1 MGEDQVPGGPTGAPA
16 PIAIVGIGL
25 RLPGQ
30 ITTTDQFWDLLVSK
44 RDTRSQVPG
53 TRYNI
58 DAFHSPSGR
67 PGMVRSRYGHFLDCD
82 LGHMDASFFSM
93 SKAEVEKLDPQ
104 QRLLLEVAWECLE
117 NGGQRNCRGGNIGCY
132 VGIFGEDWLDLS
144 AKDPQHVGMY
154 RITGTADFALSNRVS
169 YELDLKGP
177 SMTIQTGCSSS
188 LVGLHEA
195 CNAIR
200 SGECDSAL
208 VMGTNLIISPTM
220 TVALTEQGVL
230 SPAGLCKSFDA
241 SADGYVRGEAV
252 NAVYIKNLSDAMRDG
267 DPIRGVIRATA
278 INFDGKTSGISNPS
292 SESHE
297 ALMRRAYRVA
307 QIENIHD
314 TGFVECHGT
323 GTPIGDPME
332 VSAVGRL
339 FGGKGVIIGSVK
351 PNVGHSEGA
360 SGLTSLIKATLA
372 LENETIPPNI
382 NFDQPSPKIEW
393 NKFGLQV
400 PTSPLPW
407 PVDRLPRAS
416 VNSFG
421 IGGANAHVIV
431 ESAKELLNAKDLP
444 EDQERAHHLLLLSA
458 NHTES
463 LKDSTSM
470 LEDYAV
476 THIDRIA
483 GLSFTL
489 GSRREQLAYRTYAIV
504 DSDGETWPLQTAP
517 AQKPKGPPVLNFV
530 FTGQGAQW
538 AGMGVDLMRD
548 FRSFQRGIRAMD
560 SALQNLPHPPPWTIE
575 EELMKPTA
583 ESRLSQP
590 EFSQPICTAVQIALV
605 NLLRSCNVHPSA
617 VVGHSSGEI
626 AAAYAAGALTAGAAL
641 AVAYYRGQVAKS
653 QTRSGGMVA
662 VGLSRDEVSGYLV
675 PGVILAC
682 ENSPSS
688 VTLSGDSDVV
698 DAVADRIRAA
708 RPDCLVRRLKVE
720 RAYHS
725 HHMRDKGAE
734 YESLMAGLVT
744 DTPPTVPVF
753 SSVTAKCI
761 TKGGQL
767 GPSYWRANLES
778 PVLFLSAVQ
787 LMVTRCAKEDNSVF
801 LEIGPHSALAGPLR
815 DIFKSVGDLDSSPT
829 YVSTLIRNEN
839 GSKSFLQSLGQ
850 LFLSG
855 APVDLSAITPGSKVL
870 TDLPPYPWK
879 HDAQYWNE
887 SRVSRE
893 WRLRQFPPHELLG
906 ISLLETDDLE
916 PAWRNILRLDDVPW
930 IRDHKISDDIIFPA
944 AGYIAMIGE
953 AIRQVSLKRSGTIS
967 VVDAIQ
973 GFSLRQVHINTAL
986 VLRESEPTEI
996 VTHLRHVRLTSDL
1009 DSTWFEF
1016 SISSFNGQDWIKH
1029 CTGQA
1034 RAGRDKSSGD
1044 VDDAASR
1051 ELLGKHP
1058 RLVSSPIWYRT
1069 MKSVGLNYGPHF
1081 QGLVNITA
1089 GPSNRIAAATIVD
1102 QASDRSFESN
1112 YQLHPTTIDFC
1123 LQLLMVAIANGLSR
1137 KFTKLYMPTYIDELY
1152 VGNGETH
1159 SDIRVGV
1166 SAKSNNIG
1174 SVHGTAFA
1182 SDTDGE
1188 TRLWLKGARLNPVDS
1203 GDAGS
1208 GTDTVA
1214 AAQLHWKPDVDLAS
1228 PHDLI
1233 VSNKSLR
1240 EASRKVER
1248 LSLLCTLEALRRV
1261 EGVDASLDHLRKLRA
1276 WMALQRQRASEGT
1289 YDHVEDC
1296 ARLAGLNQEALRAE
1310 ISTTRD
1316 EVYRTAAAKV
1326 GEVVLRATQQVEA
1339 IFKGEIE
1346 SIEVLIDDGGL
1357 ENIYRFMQSMCDYT
1371 RYIELVG
1378 HSNPTLKV
1386 LEIGAGTG
1394 GTTAGILRALTGVTE
1409 EGDVPA
1415 ERTYSQYH
1423 YTDISTGFFTAT
1435 QERFKN
1441 HDNIDYK
1448 VLDIS
1453 KDPLSQG
1460 FEAGYYDLVVASN
1473 VLHATPSLQDT
1484 LGHVLTLM
1492 KPGGKLFLQELGPVW
1507 RVFNFIMGFLPG
1519 WWLGEADGRPDEPFV
1534 SVSRWDS
1541 ELKEAGFSGTDAAVF
1556 DDEQPFQINA
1566 NIIST
1571 ALVPQHAQS
1580 RDVTILVHD
1589 PLGEDAQL
1597 LRKLLVDQ
1605 GFHATFG
1612 SLVDGPPRAGQDVI
1626 SMLEVQ
1632 GEPFFHEIPAERL
1645 DKLQSYLG
1653 KFPSGSCLLWITGHT
1668 QVGCCTDP
1676 RYGAVLGFAR
1686 TVRSELSIDFAT
1698 LEIEIQALDE
1708 SQSKRIV
1715 DVYKKF
1721 EQRSGTHEEEFGPD
1735 FEFVLMDRDVLIP
1748 RYKWISLRQE
1758 LSSKQQTEPSTS
1770 TTLDCGSQQPTAVML
1785 EVGRPG
1791 QLQTMQ
1797 WITAK
1802 TPAVLEEMEVEIE
1815 PRAVGLNFKDVLVA
1829 MGIVE
1834 PIKPGLGIE
1843 CAGVVKR
1850 VGSKAQREY
1859 DLWAGDHVVA
1869 FDHGCFS
1876 SRFITSAYL
1885 VAKMPE
1891 ELSFEDA
1898 ATMPCVYTTVIHAL
1912 INVGGLQ
1919 KDQTVLIHS
1928 ACGGV
1933 GIAAINLCKMIG
1945 VNIYATV
1952 GNQEKVE
1959 YLTNTFGVPPSNI
1972 FNSRDSSFYPELM
1985 AATAG
1990 RGVDLV
1996 LNSLSGELLH
2006 LSWKCVADFGKM
2018 IEIGKRDL
2026 VGHGM
2031 LGMDLFEANRSYH
2044 GVEMSQMAVHRPEA
2058 YQRILQQCMDYY
2070 RSGAIKPIAPIT
2082 VFDATQVVDSFRYLQ
2097 TGQHIGKIVITMPQ
2111 NLAEIEPTPIAQA
2124 PNFRSDASYLLCGG
2138 LGGLGRAVST
2148 WMVENG
2154 ARHLV
2159 YLSRSGGESDR
2170 DQTFIRELEAQGCTV
2185 QTFKGD
2191 TANAHDVENAVRNAK
2206 RPIAGVMLMSM
2217 VLRDRNILQCSHKD
2231 WHDVVCPKVSGAY
2244 NLHNAL
2250 AQTPSSLDFFILF
2263 SSLSA
2268 VIGQIGQANYASA
2281 NSFLSAF
2288 TQYRHSL
2295 GLPASVL
2302 DIGVMEDVGYVSENP
2317 TILEQLKAQSYHL
2330 LKEQDLLDALA
2341 FSLHHQTSMLPA
2353 NTGSHGHVNPAE
2365 LVIGLRSTKPLTDT
2379 HNRTIWK
2386 HDIRMA
2392 AAHNQTTSTNTTAAL
2407 SQTSSSNPTSQDLP
2421 QFLATAHTDPS
2432 ILDVPE
2438 NRAFLTRQIG
2448 LRLCNFMFRPE
2459 EELDVSMSLTALGV
2473 DSLVAIEIRN
2483 WWHQTF
2489 GIDIGVLEIMSAA
2502 SIAVLG
2508 KTAADALRRELMADG
2523 GEEEGEEEHGL

>member
-1 MGEDQVPGGPTGAPA
+1 MGEEIPVPVPVPTEAPA

-44 RDTRSQVPG
+44 RDTRSEVPG

-58 DAFHSPSGR
+58 DGFHSPSGR
-67 PGMVRSRYGHFLDCD
+67 PGMIRSRYGHFLDCD

-104 QRLLLEVAWECLE
+104 QRLLLEVAWACLE
-117 NGGQRNCRGGNIGCY
+117 NGGKRDWRGGNIGCY
-132 VGIFGEDWLDLS
+132 VGVFGEDWLDLS

-195 CNAIR
+195 CNSIR
-200 SGECDSAL
+200 SGDCDSAL
-208 VMGTNLIISPTM
+208 
-220 TVALTEQGVL
+220 GVL
-230 SPAGLCKSFDA
+230 SPGGMCKSFDA

-252 NAVYIKNLSDAMRDG
+252 NAVYVKKLSDAMRDG

-307 QIENIHD
+307 HIENIHD

-339 FGGKGVIIGSVK
+339 FGGKGVLIGSVK

-407 PVDRLPRAS
+407 PVDRLPRVS

-421 IGGANAHVIV
+421 IGGANAHVIID
-431 ESAKELLNAKDLP
+431 SAKELSNTKDLP
-444 EDQERAHHLLLLSA
+444 NDQERAHHLLLLSA
-458 NHTES
+458 NHSES
-463 LKDSTSM
+463 LKESGSM
-470 LEDYAV
+470 LEDYAA
-476 THIDRIA
+476 THMDRIA
-483 GLSFTL
+483 DLSFTL
-489 GSRREQLAYRTYAIV
+489 GTRREHLAYRTYAIA
-504 DSDGETWPLQTAP
+504 DGETWPLQMAP
-517 AQKPKGPPVLNFV
+517 TQKPKGLPVLNFV

-538 AGMGVDLMRD
+538 AGMCADLLRD
-548 FRSFQRGIRAMD
+548 FCSFQRDIEAMD
-560 SALQNLPHPPPWTIE
+560 RALRNLPHPPLWTIE
-575 EELMKPTA
+575 EELLKPTSL
-583 ESRLSQP
+583 SRLSEP
-590 EFSQPICTAVQIALV
+590 EFSQPICTAIQIGLV

-626 AAAYAAGALTAGAAL
+626 AAAYAAGSLTVGGAL
-641 AVAYYRGQVAKS
+641 AVAYYRGQVAKH

-662 VGLSRDEVSGYLV
+662 VGLSRNEVSSYLV

-688 VTLSGDSDVV
+688 VTLSGDSDVL

-725 HHMRDKGAE
+725 HHMRDIGAE
-734 YESLMAGLVT
+734 YEVLTADLVT

-778 PVLFLSAVQ
+778 PVLFLSAAQ
-787 LMVTRCAKEDNSVF
+787 SMLSSCAKEDSVF

-815 DIFKSVGDLDSSPT
+815 DIFKSIDGLDSSPT
-829 YVSTLIRNEN
+829 YVPTLVRNEN

-850 LFLSG
+850 LFQSG
-855 APVDLSAITPGSKVL
+855 VPVDLSAITPGCKVL

-879 HDAQYWNE
+879 HDAHYWNE

-893 WRLRQFPPHELLG
+893 WRMRQFPPHELLG
-906 ISLLETDDLE
+906 SSILEADDLE

-930 IRDHKISDDIIFPA
+930 VRDHKITDDVVFPA

-953 AIRQVSLKRSGTIS
+953 AIRQVSLKRSGALGTTGVAS
-967 VVDAIQ
+967 VVDSIQ
-973 GFSLRQVHINTAL
+973 GFSLQQVHINAAL
-986 VLRESEPTEI
+986 VLRESESTEI
-996 VTHLRHVRLTSDL
+996 VTHLRRVRLTSDL
-1009 DSTWFEF
+1009 DSSWFEF
-1016 SISSFNGQDWIKH
+1016 SIATFNGQDWIKH

-1034 RAGRDKSSGD
+1034 RAERESGAGTD
-1044 VDDAASR
+1044 TIYQK
-1051 ELLGKHP
+1051 LLEKHH
-1058 RLVSSPIWYRT
+1058 RLVSSPVWYRT

-1089 GPSNRIAAATIVD
+1089 SPSNHMAAATIVD

-1137 KFTKLYMPTYIDELY
+1137 RFTKLYMPTYIDELY
-1152 VGNGETH
+1152 VGHGETH

-1166 SAKSNNIG
+1166 SAESNNVG
-1174 SVHGTAFA
+1174 AARGTAFA
-1182 SDTDGE
+1182 MAVDGG
-1188 TRLWLKGARLNPVDS
+1188 TRLWLKGARLSPVDS
-1203 GDAGS
+1203 GDASDGA
-1208 GTDTVA
+1208 DTVA
-1214 AAQLHWKPDVDLAS
+1214 AAQLHWRPDVDLAS
-1228 PHDLI
+1228 PSDLI
-1233 VSNKSLR
+1233 ISHKSLR
-1240 EASRKVER
+1240 DASRKVER
-1248 LSLLCTLEALRRV
+1248 LSLLCTFEALHRV
-1261 EGVDASLDHLRKLRA
+1261 EGIDTGLEHLQKLRA
-1276 WMALQRQRASEGT
+1276 WMTMQRQRAAEGT
-1289 YDHVEDC
+1289 YEHVEDC
-1296 ARLAGLNQEALRAE
+1296 VRLAGLNQEALQAE
-1310 ISTTRD
+1310 IAIAQD
-1316 EVYRTAAAKV
+1316 EVYCTAAAKV
-1326 GEVVLRATQQVEA
+1326 GEVVVRAAQNVEA

-1346 SIEVLIDDGGL
+1346 SIEVLMDEGGL

-1371 RYIELVG
+1371 HYIELIG
-1378 HSNPTLKV
+1378 HANPTLKV

-1394 GTTAGILRALTGVTE
+1394 GTTAGILRGLTGLTE
-1409 EGDVPA
+1409 EGNVPT
-1415 ERTYSQYH
+1415 ERMYSQYH
-1423 YTDISTGFFTAT
+1423 YTDISTGFFTAAK
-1435 QERFKN
+1435 ERFKEYE
-1441 HDNIDYK
+1441 NIEYR
-1448 VLDIS
+1448 VLDVS

-1460 FEAGYYDLVVASN
+1460 FEAGSYDLVVASN
-1473 VLHATPSLQDT
+1473 VLHATPSLHDT
-1484 LGHVLTLM
+1484 LRNVRTLM
-1492 KPGGKLFLQELGPVW
+1492 EPGGKLFLQELGPVW

-1541 ELKEAGFSGTDAAVF
+1541 ELREAGFSGTDAAVF

-1571 ALVPQHAQS
+1571 AVVPQHA
-1580 RDVTILVHD
+1580 RNRHVTILVYD
-1589 PLGEDAQL
+1589 PTREDAECLQ
-1597 LRKLLVDQ
+1597 RLLVDR
-1605 GFHATFG
+1605 GYHATFS
-1612 SLVDGPPRAGQDVI
+1612 SLDDVPPRAGQDVI
-1626 SMLEVQ
+1626 SMLDVQ
-1632 GEPFFHEIPAERL
+1632 GEPFFHNIPAERL
-1645 DKLQSYLG
+1645 EKLQRYLG
-1653 KFPSGSCLLWITGHT
+1653 QFPSGSCLLWITGHA
-1668 QVGCCTDP
+1668 QVGCTDP

-1686 TVRSELSIDFAT
+1686 TVRSELSINFAT
-1698 LEIEIQALDE
+1698 LEIDIQSLDE
-1708 SQSKRIV
+1708 SQSQRTV
-1715 DVYKKF
+1715 DVYHKL
-1721 EQRSGTHEEEFGPD
+1721 EQRSDIHDGELGPD
-1735 FEFVLMDRDVLIP
+1735 FEFVLLGSEVLVP
-1748 RYKWISLRQE
+1748 RYKWLDLRQE
-1758 LSSKQQTEPSTS
+1758 LSS
-1770 TTLDCGSQQPTAVML
+1770 GSMAELHTNTAMDGVSKEPTAVTL
-1785 EVGRPG
+1785 EVCRLG

-1802 TPAVLEEMEVEIE
+1802 TPAVLEDMEVEIE

-1829 MGIVE
+1829 MGIVD
-1834 PIKPGLGIE
+1834 PIKPGLGLE

-1850 VGSKAQREY
+1850 VGSGAQQKFNLR
-1859 DLWAGDHVVA
+1859 AGDHVVA
-1869 FDHGCFS
+1869 FDHRCFS
-1876 SRFITSAYL
+1876 SRFVTSAYL

-1891 ELSFEDA
+1891 GLSFEDA

-1933 GIAAINLCKMIG
+1933 GIAAINLCKMI
-1945 VNIYATV
+1945 YATV
-1952 GNQEKVE
+1952 GNPEKVE
-1959 YLTNTFGVPPSNI
+1959 YLSNTFGVPSSNI
-1972 FNSRDSSFYPELM
+1972 FNSRDSSFYPDLM
-1985 AATAG
+1985 AATGG

-2044 GVEMSQMAVHRPEA
+2044 GVEMSQMAVHIPEA
-2058 YQRILQQCMDYY
+2058 YQILLQQCMTYY
-2070 RSGAIKPIAPIT
+2070 RSGAIKPIAPLTI
-2082 VFDATQVVDSFRYLQ
+2082 FDAAQVIDSFRYLQ
-2097 TGQHIGKIVITMPQ
+2097 TGQHIGKVVITMPQ
-2111 NLAEIEPTPIAQA
+2111 DPAEIETTPRPPQP

-2159 YLSRSGGESDR
+2159 YLSRSGGESNRDR
-2170 DQTFIRELEAQGCTV
+2170 AFIQELNAQRCIV

-2191 TANAHDVENAVRNAK
+2191 ATNARDVENAVRNAEK
-2206 RPIAGVMLMSM
+2206 RIAGVMLMSM

-2231 WHDVVCPKVSGAY
+2231 WHDVVSPKVDGAY

-2250 AQTPSSLDFFILF
+2250 TQTPPPLDFFVLF

-2281 NSFLSAF
+2281 NTFLAAF
-2288 TQYRHSL
+2288 AQHRHSL
-2295 GLPASVL
+2295 SLPASVL
-2302 DIGVMEDVGYVSENP
+2302 DIGVMQDIGYLSENP
-2317 TILEQLKAQSYHL
+2317 AILEQLKAQSYHL
-2330 LKEQDLLDALA
+2330 LKEQDLLDALT
-2341 FSLHHQTSMLPA
+2341 FSLHHQTSPA
-2353 NTGSHGHVNPAE
+2353 PSTTHVNPAE
-2365 LVIGLRSTKPLTDT
+2365 LVIGLRSTKPLTGT
-2379 HNRTIWK
+2379 HNRTVWK
-2386 HDIRMA
+2386 RDIRMA
-2392 AAHNQTTSTNTTAAL
+2392 AAHNQPT
-2407 SQTSSSNPTSQDLP
+2407 NPTTKLTKSTSPTEQDLT
-2421 QFLATAHTDPS
+2421 QFVASAEADPS
-2432 ILDVPE
+2432 LLDAPE
-2438 NRAFLTRQIG
+2438 NRAYLTRQIG
-2448 LRLCNFMFRPE
+2448 LRLHSFMFRPE
-2459 EELDVSMSLTALGV
+2459 EELDVGMSLTALGV

-2502 SIAVLG
+2502 SIAALG
-2508 KTAADALRRELMADG
+2508 KTAADALRREFTAGYGD
-2523 GEEEGEEEHGL
+2523 GEEGGL